1 MLPPNRSRSTAL
13 LVFCVHNARTAAALP
28 RCSQSLHARSS
39 PFRAPGLSGAGNA
52 GVQVRAFRAKKDV
65 ECLASMDC
73 PGLLRPRVMFYA
85 DEDEDLI
92 TQSFEGLLEEDLKT
106 ADLVLWVSSPLR

>member
-1 MLPPNRSRSTAL
+1 
-13 LVFCVHNARTAAALP
+13 
-28 RCSQSLHARSS
+28 
-39 PFRAPGLSGAGNA
+39 
-52 GVQVRAFRAKKDV
+52 
-65 ECLASMDC
+65 MDC